1 MTKDDAQACYDSKTP
16 VWTRV
21 SGRKVQ
27 VVITKK
33 VESGGARFGSRKK
46 TEWAVQRVDNGRELS
61 PRNAGALH
69 KNRDF
74 MAD

>member
-21 SGRKVQ
+21 SGSKVK
-27 VVITKK
+27 VFITKR
-33 VESGGARFGSRKK
+33 VDTDGYRDRRAK
-46 TEWAVQRVDNGRELS
+46 TEWIVERVDNGRELS
-61 PRNAGALH
+61 ARNAAALH
-69 KNRDF
+69 KSRDF